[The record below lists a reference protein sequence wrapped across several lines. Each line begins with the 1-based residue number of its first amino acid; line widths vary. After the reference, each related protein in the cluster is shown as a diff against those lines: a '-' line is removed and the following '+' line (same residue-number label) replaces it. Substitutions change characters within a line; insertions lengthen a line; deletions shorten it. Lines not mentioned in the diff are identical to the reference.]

1 MYVTYRIPSDMGW
14 LHLVGS
20 LQWQVSFAKEPYE
33 RDDILQKRPVIWR
46 SLLIVAT
53 PYLNY
58 KSHVLYLRIP
68 QLHYHLRPM
77 YRCSGGSRTAPWA
90 HVQECMWHEAIWH
103 VDRNVCDMRRMYRN
117 VRHMTCRRHMSS
129 TCHMYVTW
137 AHVQECMWH
146 EDIWHVDR
154 NVCDM
159 TCRRH
164 MTCSHSWHVICL
176 HVTYIPY
183 DMSGLSS
190 VTPTTPP

>member
-68 QLHYHLRPM
+68 QLHHHLRPM
-77 YRCSGGSRTAPWA
+77 YRCSGGSRTAP
-90 HVQECMWHEAIWH
+90 
-103 VDRNVCDMRRMYRN
+103 
-117 VRHMTCRRHMSS
+117 
-129 TCHMYVTW
+129 W

-164 MTCSHSWHVICL
+164 MTCSHSWHVI
-176 HVTYIPY
+176 P
-183 DMSGLSS
+183 DMSFLTCHMSS
-190 VTPTTPP
+190 CHIHSIWHVGPVFGYPDYTTVGPCIGCSYVWHDSFIHFYVSHDSFVRDSFINS